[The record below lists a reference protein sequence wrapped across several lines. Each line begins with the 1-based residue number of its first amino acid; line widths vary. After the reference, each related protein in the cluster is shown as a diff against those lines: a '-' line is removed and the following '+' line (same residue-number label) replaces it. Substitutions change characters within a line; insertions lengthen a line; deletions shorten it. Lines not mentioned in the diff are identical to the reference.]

1 MPDCCCL
8 TPVATLRANTV
19 SNSNC
24 YRGICMNKVL
34 LDWTQQYATEM
45 ARESTNF
52 SLTQNQSDSSTLLS
66 ASGLS
71 AITIMAI
78 HATSLRPVTLNE
90 IMTSWVKGNVC
101 NNSFRIGRQGRG
113 IKRLYTWMGVTLPKY
128 SPCHHNQFL
137 HTFQS
142 ETIQYS
148 EPAHRAALCTKSI
161 HSDQNSLF
169 STPAVTWLFFLNA
182 LCTSSTVTFP
192 SRGVQKTATQQAT
205 YSQQTVLNTK
215 K

>member
-1 MPDCCCL
+1 MPQKWL
-8 TPVATLRANTV
+8 EKAQT
-19 SNSNC
+19 
-24 YRGICMNKVL
+24 
-34 LDWTQQYATEM
+34 
-45 ARESTNF
+45 
-52 SLTQNQSDSSTLLS
+52 SLTQRENQSDSSTLLS

-113 IKRLYTWMGVTLPKY
+113 IKRLYTWTGVTLPKY

-142 ETIQYS
+142 EIIQYS
-148 EPAHRAALCTKSI
+148 EPAHHAALCTKSI

-169 STPAVTWLFFLNA
+169 STSAVTWLFFLNA

-192 SRGVQKTATQQAT
+192 SRGCRKQLLNRLHILNRQFLIPKNNLKFLRNDQK
-205 YSQQTVLNTK
+205 SCICN
-215 K
+215 